1 MLLPVLADV
10 GQVGN
15 LQVAADRV
23 HGVYQATQAAKAE
36 TTLLKVV
43 NKHLVGLRRF
53 GQRGDQLAQGVLSCS
68 L

>member
-43 NKHLVGLRRF
+43 NKQLVGLRRF
-53 GQRGDQLAQGVLSCS
+53 GQRGDQLAQGVLSRS